1 MASYRGKGLREES
14 GEALTAS
21 DNSRLWS
28 LPVPLLLVAPYTS
41 IPDISTGFFDSGSLF
56 LAFSHCL
63 LTFQPKKK
71 KVPELVHSC
80 SGFQIFVAFHLL
92 SCFLCPLSFVLCVGL
107 SLSCF
112 TIIVVVEAKVNKYV
126 SLVHCSIQ
134 SCSLLYSTHE
144 FIQRADPF
152 LILSTKYDV
161 FLLNIYLMKSL

>member
-14 GEALTAS
+14 GEALRAS

-71 KVPELVHSC
+71 KSARTC
-80 SGFQIFVAFHLL
+80 SFLFRL
-92 SCFLCPLSFVLCVGL
+92 SNFCCFPSPFLFSLSFVLCPLCGFI
-107 SLSCF
+107 SLLL
-112 TIIVVVEAKVNKYV
+112 YY
-126 SLVHCSIQ
+126 HCS
-134 SCSLLYSTHE
+134 SGS
-144 FIQRADPF
+144 
-152 LILSTKYDV
+152 KG
-161 FLLNIYLMKSL
+161 K